1 MKPAI
6 NVITLKNFKHAAFAS
21 QETLCFEATVCI
33 EGKKAGHARN
43 DGCGGCTYVH
53 LDTEFRHL
61 DTPENDLEGKVDAI
75 AYDLVAK
82 KQDKQALASTK
93 RELSKHIL
101 FRRKD
106 TPAGQSRIFRNA
118 VGSPQEA
125 AIYAKLKADPTVEV
139 IYNHLP
145 LEEATKA
152 LRPGY
157 GT

>member
-1 MKPAI
+1 MSTKI
-6 NVITLKNFKHAAFAS
+6 NEITLKGFKHAAFAS
-21 QETLCFEATVCI
+21 QETLCFEATVYI
-33 EGKKAGHARN
+33 DGKKAGHARN

-53 LDTEFRHL
+53 LDAEFRHL

-145 LEEATKA
+145 LEEATKL